1 MVSNAVINVCVLL
14 TFIIRRVIANDNER
28 QFQQTIA
35 RKKIQVQLLLNWIQ
49 TSIIRQLQ

>member
-1 MVSNAVINVCVLL
+1 MVFNAVIKVCLLL

-35 RKKIQVQLLLNWIQ
+35 RKKN
-49 TSIIRQLQ
+49 IRYNFF